1 MKNRITYEEDFAAWA
16 EEQAALLR
24 SGDLALLDRENLV
37 DELEGMSNSQ
47 RLALGS
53 HLRNVM
59 IHMLKLQIQP
69 EKRSRSWYLS
79 IENARQEIND
89 LLRTS
94 PSLRRF
100 LDPVFTEQYARAR
113 RNAAVQT
120 KQPLRSVPSDPPFAL
135 SQVLGQEPFE
145 PERIFQDA
153 LGE

>member
-1 MKNRITYEEDFAAWA
+1 MKNRVSYEEDFAAWA

-53 HLRNVM
+53 HLRNAM

-69 EKRSRSWYLS
+69 EKRSRSWFLS
-79 IENARQEIND
+79 IENARQEID
-89 LLRTS
+89 ELLRTS

-100 LDPVFTEQYARAR
+100 LDQVFVEQYARSR

-120 KQPLRSVPSDPPFAL
+120 KRAIRSVPSDPPFTL
-135 SQVLGQEPFE
+135 SQVLGHEPFE
-145 PERIFQDA
+145 PERIFREA
-153 LGE
+153 LDE